1 MQWPCL
7 RLLLT
12 LFVFCLLVT
21 CSAVR
26 IGSTF
31 CSTLFILV
39 KQCSGHVW
47 GFRVNGHHLA
57 SRSWSL
63 VTNQCCAGMQKV
75 CLAFLLHVSACA
87 SWCMVS
93 KCVKLVI
100 LPSRRLSSQLQ
111 GCLASVLAL
120 AGALT
125 TMDCLVCKQFR
136 NKEYWKDSPWT
147 SWSTVTGAF
156 SCCKRCMRFVLM
168 ETALQLRTTRNLWTY
183 G

>member
-1 MQWPCL
+1 MQWPCV
-7 RLLLT
+7 R
-12 LFVFCLLVT
+12 FQGQLVN
-21 CSAVR
+21 
-26 IGSTF
+26 
-31 CSTLFILV
+31 
-39 KQCSGHVW
+39 W
-47 GFRVNGHHLA
+47 HHLA

-125 TMDCLVCKQFR
+125 TMDCPVCKQFC
-136 NKEYWKDSPWT
+136 NKEYWKDSQRT
-147 SWSTVTGAF
+147 FWSTVTGAF
-156 SCCKRCMRFVLM
+156 SCCKRCMRSVLM
-168 ETALQLRTTRNLWTY
+168 ETALQLSATRNLEPY
-183 G
+183 GL